1 MSPQKR
7 VPERRNAQLQRVLK
21 LMRHLHAMRR
31 ATVHEMATTS
41 GLPVHQRTIR
51 RDMDALVAA
60 GFCTRVKTADHLCEE
75 YVWSLDR
82 DILATPKVELSDAT
96 VEKIAENIFKGCSV
110 MVTRSEEYKIPT
122 P

>member
-21 LMRHLHAMRR
+21 LMRHLHAMHR
-31 ATVHEMATTS
+31 ATVHEMVKTS
-41 GLPVHQRTIR
+41 GLKVHPRTIR

-60 GFCTRVKTADHLCEE
+60 GFCTRVHTADHLADE

-82 DILATPKVELSDAT
+82 DILATPKVELSDVT
-96 VEKIAENIFKGCSV
+96 VEKITQNILKGASIV
-110 MVTRSEEYKIPT
+110 APEPTQYRIPT
-122 P
+122 T